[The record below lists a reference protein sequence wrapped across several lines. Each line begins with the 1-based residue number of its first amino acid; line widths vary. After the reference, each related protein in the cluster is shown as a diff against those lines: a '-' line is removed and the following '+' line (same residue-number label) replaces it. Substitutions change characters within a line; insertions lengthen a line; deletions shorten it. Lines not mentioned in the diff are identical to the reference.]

1 MYKCART
8 YPSKKKTTVFTFN
21 GFRLWEA
28 KMGRVI
34 EETRA
39 KKTKIKTWATPGPPH
54 PLNFNVAETYFYGCW
69 VGRTGRKNGTR
80 HHPNIEIKGVWG
92 ASLSSASLCSLLL
105 AFLAHSPVE
114 EIARPIFASH
124 RRNL

>member
-1 MYKCART
+1 M
-8 YPSKKKTTVFTFN
+8 KKYDFTFT

-28 KMGRVI
+28 KMGRVS

-39 KKTKIKTWATPGPPH
+39 KKKQNKSMGHARPPH
-54 PLNFNVAETYFYGCW
+54 PLFFNVAKTHCYACW
-69 VGRTGRKNGTR
+69 MGRRGSKNGTP
-80 HHPNIEIKGVWG
+80 HHPNIAIMGVWG
-92 ASLSSASLCSLLL
+92 ASLSSLALCSLVLALL
-105 AFLAHSPVE
+105 APSPAL